1 MFEKK
6 RILKTVLILILLST
20 LLMFLWPR
28 SFLSNI
34 AAEIKSIQIVV
45 IETNFEHNQATHTF
59 NIGTPEFDAIMEVL
73 DSYSYHNLQV
83 QFPTILGKLLIS
95 KVMMPDIG

>member
-34 AAEIKSIQIVV
+34 AAEIKSI
-45 IETNFEHNQATHTF
+45 
-59 NIGTPEFDAIMEVL
+59 
-73 DSYSYHNLQV
+73 
-83 QFPTILGKLLIS
+83 
-95 KVMMPDIG
+95 